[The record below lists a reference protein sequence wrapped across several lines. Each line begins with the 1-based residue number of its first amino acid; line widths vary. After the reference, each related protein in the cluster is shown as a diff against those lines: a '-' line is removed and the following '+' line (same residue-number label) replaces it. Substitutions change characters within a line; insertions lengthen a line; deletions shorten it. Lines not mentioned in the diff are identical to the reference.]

1 MKEST
6 LIDMK
11 NKTDAVI
18 RMMQR
23 LMDEQAYMR
32 DLSVG
37 TFETIKLMPGYEEAI
52 KTLTER
58 AKEGTKND
66 DTEVGQQLD

>member
-6 LIDMK
+6 LIEMK
-11 NKTDAVI
+11 NKVDALI

-23 LMDEQAYMR
+23 LMDEQAHMR

-58 AKEGTKND
+58 AKND
-66 DTEVGQQLD
+66 DTKLEPTVD

>member
-6 LIDMK
+6 LVEMK
-11 NKTDAVI
+11 NKIEAAI

-23 LMDEQAYMR
+23 LMEEQSYMR

-52 KTLTER
+52 KILTEK
-58 AKEGTKND
+58 AIEQKKKD
-66 DTEVGQQLD
+66 DTELEPTVD

>member
-6 LIDMK
+6 LIEMK
-11 NKTDAVI
+11 NKIEAAI

-23 LMDEQAYMR
+23 LMEEQSYMR

-52 KTLTER
+52 KILTEK
-58 AKEGTKND
+58 AIEQKKKD
-66 DTEVGQQLD
+66 DTELEQPMD

>member
-1 MKEST
+1 MKEQT
-6 LIDMK
+6 LVEMK
-11 NKTDAVI
+11 NKIEATI

-23 LMDEQAYMR
+23 LMEEQSYMR

-52 KTLTER
+52 KTLTEK
-58 AKEGTKND
+58 AIEEKKKD
-66 DTEVGQQLD
+66 DTEVERQWD

>member
-6 LIDMK
+6 LIEMK
-11 NKTDAVI
+11 NKVDAVV

-23 LMDEQAYMR
+23 LMDEQSYMR

-37 TFETIKLMPGYEEAI
+37 TFETIKLMPGYDDAI
-52 KTLTER
+52 KTLTEK
-58 AKEGTKND
+58 AKND
-66 DTEVGQQLD
+66 NTELEQPMD

>member
-6 LIDMK
+6 LIEMK
-11 NKTDAVI
+11 NKVDAVI

-23 LMDEQAYMR
+23 LMDEQAHMR

-58 AKEGTKND
+58 AKND
-66 DTEVGQQLD
+66 DTKLEPTVD